1 MLLLLRLPPPL
12 APSPLPL
19 LSFCFSER
27 LMCKQFGASGGT
39 DNNGRM
45 MMLGWATPDFHG
57 NAGPGIN
64 FLTRMTLLR
73 EVNYEPTLQN
83 LVSLMSSPSPYALV

>member
-1 MLLLLRLPPPL
+1 MCLLRG
-12 APSPLPL
+12 
-19 LSFCFSER
+19 
-27 LMCKQFGASGGT
+27 KFGASGGT

-57 NAGPGIN
+57 DAGPGIK

-73 EVNYEPTLQN
+73 EVNYDPKLQT
-83 LVSLMSSPSPYALV
+83 LVS